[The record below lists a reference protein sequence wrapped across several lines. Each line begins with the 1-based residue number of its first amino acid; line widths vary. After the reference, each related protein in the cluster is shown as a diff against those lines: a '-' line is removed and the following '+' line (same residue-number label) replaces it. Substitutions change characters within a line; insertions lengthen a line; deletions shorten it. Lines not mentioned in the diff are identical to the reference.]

1 MKRDNIFVI
10 FIKGFGCMAFG
21 NILGGIMTI
30 SLAPF
35 LHEWYI
41 PYIAVLFTLFIYG
54 SLLFTAG
61 LRDGQKEAKLLRSK
75 RVESIPKYRW
85 VTLGLILGAVM
96 CVLCTYL
103 VLCAAGVFTLTGE
116 FLLGS
121 LFVFGGL
128 APAFY
133 IIDVS
138 QMTIVFPSV
147 LMGIYI
153 IVTPVCAQIGYRFG
167 IDDKSFRDM
176 MYEK

>member
-1 MKRDNIFVI
+1 MKRDSIFVI

-21 NILGGIMTI
+21 NILGGILTV

-35 LHEWYI
+35 LKEWYI

-61 LRDGQKEAKLLRSK
+61 WRDGQKEAKMLRSK
-75 RVESIPKYRW
+75 RVESVPKYRW
-85 VTLGLILGAVM
+85 IFLGLALGAIM
-96 CVLCTYL
+96 CLLCVYL
-103 VLCAAGVFTLTGE
+103 VLCATKTVLLTGE

-138 QMTIVFPSV
+138 DMSIVFPIV
-147 LMGIYI
+147 LMAIYI
-153 IVTPVCAQIGYRFG
+153 TVTPACAQFGYRFG
-167 IDDKSFRDM
+167 VDEKSFKDM
-176 MYEK
+176 MYE